1 MKVLYLEDN
10 ALDAELVRIELGK
23 RAPEIQLDIVSTFTE
38 ALARLEKFYTFYGN
52 SQKRM
57 GATAPISNA
66 GADFHC
72 ELVLTDLN
80 LPDGSGKTLLAQVRS
95 WHLPLPVV
103 VLTGSGSEELLLA
116 LLRAG
121 ADDYVIKH
129 GGYLET
135 LPLVLLATLEKFH
148 NETFRRAA
156 PLRVVFVDPNTRD
169 VDLTKRELVAL
180 APHLNVE
187 SLQTR
192 EQVFDRFTAGG
203 AHNDIDVLLLD
214 YRLPGASATDIL
226 KELCQV
232 RGLDVPIVLVIEQ
245 GDEEMMQL

>member
-23 RAPEIQLDIVSTFTE
+23 RAPEIQLDIVSTLTE

-95 WHLPLPVV
+95 WHLP
-103 VLTGSGSEELLLA
+103 
-116 LLRAG
+116 
-121 ADDYVIKH
+121 
-129 GGYLET
+129 
-135 LPLVLLATLEKFH
+135 
-148 NETFRRAA
+148 
-156 PLRVVFVDPNTRD
+156 
-169 VDLTKRELVAL
+169 
-180 APHLNVE
+180 
-187 SLQTR
+187 
-192 EQVFDRFTAGG
+192 
-203 AHNDIDVLLLD
+203 
-214 YRLPGASATDIL
+214 
-226 KELCQV
+226 
-232 RGLDVPIVLVIEQ
+232 
-245 GDEEMMQL
+245 